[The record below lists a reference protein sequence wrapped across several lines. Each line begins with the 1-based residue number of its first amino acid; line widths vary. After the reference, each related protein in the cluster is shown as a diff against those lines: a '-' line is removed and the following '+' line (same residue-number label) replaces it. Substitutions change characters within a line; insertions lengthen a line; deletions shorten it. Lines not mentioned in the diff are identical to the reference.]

1 MKIILRST
9 NKANYLIYNICNRR
23 QPKNVYRAKK
33 NSLEKVKNLLKCHI
47 TTVIKF
53 IQLHAVLL
61 YQYPY
66 DTNEKTVKV

>member
-1 MKIILRST
+1 MFIEL
-9 NKANYLIYNICNRR
+9 
-23 QPKNVYRAKK
+23 KK

-66 DTNEKTVKV
+66 DTNEKTVRYKKLSSNRTPKLCKTYA